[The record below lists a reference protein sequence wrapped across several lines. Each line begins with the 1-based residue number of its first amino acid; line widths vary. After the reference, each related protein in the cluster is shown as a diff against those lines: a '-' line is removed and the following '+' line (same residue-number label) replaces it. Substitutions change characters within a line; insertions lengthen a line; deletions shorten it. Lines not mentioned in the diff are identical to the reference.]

1 MSVKSAET
9 LFLETSEKALKGDVE
24 AQNYLGYMYACGLGT
39 KRDALLARQWYQ
51 KAIEKNH
58 KTARTNLEDLEKY
71 EDKKSL
77 DVNSALIRK
86 NSELHAINEE
96 LRKGYCLWRPE

>member
-1 MSVKSAET
+1 M
-9 LFLETSEKALKGDVE
+9 
-24 AQNYLGYMYACGLGT
+24 
-39 KRDALLARQWYQ
+39 ARQWYQ

-96 LRKGYCLWRPE
+96 LKKRILSLEARVKLLEATLEEHQNKIIELEEDAVVVGQNVQTDKEITTKEIDV